1 VSASTVAQPE
11 NMTWEAN
18 QEQWKRDQ
26 YDAANQANAG
36 SGWAQAGMSLAGAL
50 PAIKKTGDT
59 NGWWGTGNTTSTPT
73 FDSSAFSNNYAYGD
87 VM

>member
-1 VSASTVAQPE
+1 
-11 NMTWEAN
+11 
-18 QEQWKRDQ
+18 
-26 YDAANQANAG
+26 
-36 SGWAQAGMSLAGAL
+36 MSLAGAL